1 MHVRTRTIGAA
12 ASAAALVVLSGA
24 PAIAHECV
32 NANKQ
37 PGAGAQLIIDAST
50 DEVVWVSR
58 GLQSRIDR
66 GIVDFETGE
75 GFSGLVGLDF
85 DGDGKA
91 DITTWIVGP
100 EGEIPTKAQFNGKPC
115 QGVTNIGTWF
125 EECFGA

>member
-1 MHVRTRTIGAA
+1 MKVRPKTVGVAA
-12 ASAAALVVLSGA
+12 ATSALVVLAGA
-24 PAIAHECV
+24 PAVAHECV
-32 NANKQ
+32 NASKK
-37 PGAGAQLIIDAST
+37 PGAGAQLIIDANT

-58 GLQSRIDR
+58 GLQNRIDR

-91 DITTWIVGP
+91 DVTTWIVGP

-115 QGVTNIGTWF
+115 KGVTNIETWF
-125 EECFGA
+125 AECF